1 MHIKHWKKKKKKS
14 FSAYFQC
21 RYQTQENEII
31 FQKIFFEKLFIFFNV
46 ETNRVISQV
55 RNYVEKNIFWCGI
68 PYSIYKKKN
77 TSRSN
82 VLYHILLLI
91 QVSLGWQNQPKSI
104 YLLVDTAFCTPYNSG
119 PLSPMMLKF

>member
-1 MHIKHWKKKKKKS
+1 MLIIFYAYQTLKKKKKKKKKS

-55 RNYVEKNIFWCGI
+55 RKYVEKNIF
-68 PYSIYKKKN
+68 
-77 TSRSN
+77 
-82 VLYHILLLI
+82 
-91 QVSLGWQNQPKSI
+91 
-104 YLLVDTAFCTPYNSG
+104 
-119 PLSPMMLKF
+119 